1 MRFPPTRDKMEEA
14 GYKRKCYTRCQ
25 GCRKSIEFWSTPAGK
40 TLPMETMPDAESEAV
55 SHFATCP
62 DAARFRKKTK

>member
-1 MRFPPTRDKMEEA
+1 MENA

-25 GCRKSIEFWSTPAGK
+25 GCMKSIEFWATPAGK
-40 TLPMETMPDAESEAV
+40 TLPMEAMPHPYSEAL

-62 DAARFRKKTK
+62 EAERFRKKTKC